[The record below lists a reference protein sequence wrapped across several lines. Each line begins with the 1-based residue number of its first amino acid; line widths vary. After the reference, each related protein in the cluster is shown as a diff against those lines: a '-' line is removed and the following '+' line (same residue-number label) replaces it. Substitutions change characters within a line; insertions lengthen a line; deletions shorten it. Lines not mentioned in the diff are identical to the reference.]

1 MGAREIAD
9 GLKKARFRTFS
20 EANEALAPLR
30 DHAKRLYAAGGPTI
44 LHEAIQVAVIDL
56 VRSIERLRDRIEG
69 DARDAKEAL
78 AALDSGNA
86 PTSYTLTEQTNH
98 SAVVV
103 AEVVETQRNALL
115 VLLDVFAA
123 LAKKGIQ
130 PDAS

>member
-44 LHEAIQVAVIDL
+44 LHEAIQAAVIDL
-56 VRSIERLRDRIEG
+56 TRSIGRLRDRIEG
-69 DARDAKEAL
+69 DA
-78 AALDSGNA
+78 
-86 PTSYTLTEQTNH
+86 LTEAARANGLP
-98 SAVVV
+98 VGKKM
-103 AEVVETQRNALL
+103 
-115 VLLDVFAA
+115 DMIAA